1 MFESIGRTLI
11 NKNRK
16 ETTISIQTVQS
27 ISLICSPPI
36 ILLDEPSTGMDPEAR
51 RHMWKVIYNV
61 SLNRKESTI
70 SIQTVQSISL
80 KTEDIKKPKK
90 AGGCCKWKIFHEESI
105 IN

>member
-11 NKNRK
+11 NK
-16 ETTISIQTVQS
+16 
-27 ISLICSPPI
+27 
-36 ILLDEPSTGMDPEAR
+36 
-51 RHMWKVIYNV
+51 
-61 SLNRKESTI
+61 NRKESTI

-90 AGGCCKWKIFHEESI
+90 SGGCCKWKIFHEESI

>member
-11 NKNRK
+11 NK
-16 ETTISIQTVQS
+16 
-27 ISLICSPPI
+27 
-36 ILLDEPSTGMDPEAR
+36 
-51 RHMWKVIYNV
+51 
-61 SLNRKESTI
+61 NRKESTI

-80 KTEDIKKPKK
+80 KTEDIKKSKK